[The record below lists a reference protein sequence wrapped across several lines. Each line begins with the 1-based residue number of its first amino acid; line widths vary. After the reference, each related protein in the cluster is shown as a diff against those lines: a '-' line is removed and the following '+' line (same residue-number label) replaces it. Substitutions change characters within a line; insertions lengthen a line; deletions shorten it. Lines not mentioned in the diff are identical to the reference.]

1 MAVLVWDPGGRQP
14 FTSYGTFITTDGTV
28 RHLEDGDVV
37 LTPTGSWTSPS
48 TGVVYPMGW
57 ELTVEPLSMALT
69 LSPPQRYAEFPG
81 SRYGP
86 PGYWEG
92 AVGITGGVD
101 GSPVPGKGLVELVG
115 YWTE

>member
-1 MAVLVWDPGGRQP
+1 
-14 FTSYGTFITTDGTV
+14 
-28 RHLEDGDVV
+28 
-37 LTPTGSWTSPS
+37 
-48 TGVVYPMGW
+48 
-57 ELTVEPLSMALT
+57 MALT

-92 AVGITGGVD
+92 AVAITGGVD
-101 GSPVPGKGLVELVG
+101 GSPVTGKGFVELVG